1 MSTNAWRN
9 IIPRRKYR
17 ERRQLKRRKHLGHL
31 EKKQDYKK
39 RAVEY
44 HKKEKQMENL
54 REKALNKNP
63 DEFYYNMV
71 NAKMVDGEHKIFGK
85 KGNDDTNKNL
95 ALVNLTKM
103 VQKKKAERLQSQL
116 HLLDIDNAN
125 THTYFVSNK
134 GQIKHKLKEI
144 EKLKQSKQER
154 KEEIAAKIAVEKFN
168 GDEKAFEHY
177 YSSLQREKKKQYN
190 SKDYYHFYQI

>member
-1 MSTNAWRN
+1 MDVATG
-9 IIPRRKYR
+9 Y
-17 ERRQLKRRKHLGHL
+17 
-31 EKKQDYKK
+31 
-39 RAVEY
+39 VEFRSGIG
-44 HKKEKQMENL
+44 L
-54 REKALNKNP
+54 
-63 DEFYYNMV
+63 
-71 NAKMVDGEHKIFGK
+71 GK

-190 SKDYYHFYQI
+190 SKYYYHFCQICISY